1 MITIRFKNVHG
12 TYQKAVFSVNFM
24 VVCALELSSEA
35 IGCGPSLEKE
45 YKTEKLLFTV
55 KIVLLYLFYC
65 SCIYSLYY
73 DAFYIIIK

>member
-12 TYQKAVFSVNFM
+12 TYQKAVFSVNFV

-45 YKTEKLLFTV
+45 YKTEKLFYSENCF
-55 KIVLLYLFYC
+55 IVFILL
-65 SCIYSLYY
+65 
-73 DAFYIIIK
+73 